1 MRNWVIKQLQN
12 KAKKVLAKNQPTI
25 IAVTGSM
32 GKTSAKQAI
41 EIALGVKYH
50 VRGNKKN
57 FNNEFGV
64 PLTILGVDSPGRS
77 FGGWLKVLYGAMP
90 KDYPEMLILEFG
102 ADRPGDIEA
111 LCRLAPPNVGVV
123 TGLSTVHAANF
134 KNVDELALEKS
145 KIVSL
150 LPADGLAILN
160 SDDAKVLLMSGLTEA
175 KVINF
180 GSRSSQWSFNN
191 LRLQTRLDDS
201 FDPGEIFAVTS
212 ADVTHDGSVIGELRL
227 LNCLGY
233 APVMACLAGIA
244 VATEFGVLPTEAI
257 NALNESYR
265 PVPGRLNPLPGIKGS
280 LIIDDTYNAA
290 PAAMQ
295 SALELLRMFTPGEER
310 DRRIAVL
317 GQMAELG
324 QYTDQEHRMI
334 GMQVAQCA
342 DLFIAVGPDMQVA
355 VESAK
360 EAGLEPNQ
368 IEWFATADEAGK
380 YLDRAVQKGDVVLV
394 KGAQSSRMEKVV
406 KQVMAE
412 PLRAEEFLVRQDE
425 KWLQT

>member
-12 KAKKVLAKNQPTI
+12 KAKKVLAKNKPI
-25 IAVTGSM
+25 IVAVM

-41 EIALGVKYH
+41 EIALSVKHH

-57 FNNEFGV
+57 YNNEFGV
-64 PLTILGVDSPGRS
+64 PLTVLGVDSPGRS
-77 FGGWLKVLYGAMP
+77 FGGWLKVLFGPIP
-90 KDYPEMLILEFG
+90 KDYPSILVLEFG

-111 LCRLAPPNVGVV
+111 LCRLAQPKVGVV

-134 KNVDELALEKS
+134 KDVDELVLEKS
-145 KIVSL
+145 KIISSL
-150 LPADGLAILN
+150 PTDGLAILN
-160 SDDAKVLLMSGLTEA
+160 GDDQKVVLMNQLTTG
-175 KVINF
+175 KVIAY
-180 GSRSSQWSFNN
+180 GSRSNHWSFQN
-191 LRLQTRLDDS
+191 LRLQTRLDES

-212 ADVTHDGSVIGELRL
+212 ADVTENGIVIGELKL
-227 LNCLGY
+227 NNCLGY
-233 APVMACLAGIA
+233 APVMACLAGLA
-244 VATEFGVLPTEAI
+244 VATEFGVPSVEAI
-257 NALNESYR
+257 KALNDSYR
-265 PVPGRLNPLPGIKGS
+265 PVSGRLNPLPGIKGS
-280 LIIDDTYNAA
+280 LIIDDSYNAA

-295 SALELLRMFTPGEER
+295 SALELLRLFTPGEER

-324 QYTDQEHRMI
+324 KYTDQEHRMI

-342 DLFIAVGPDMQVA
+342 DLFIAVGPDMQIA

-360 EAGLEPNQ
+360 EAGMESAH

-406 KQVMAE
+406 KQIMAE
-412 PLRAEEFLVRQDE
+412 PLRAEEFLVRQEE
-425 KWLQT
+425 KWLET